1 MHRLE
6 AIGSIMK
13 FLAICLSYL
22 FFKDGD
28 FMLKILS
35 LSPTAIKVQWN
46 CTQVKPIT
54 LAWRGGLVKNALEQ
68 WQRTDM
74 KVFDWCQNDNNIGQQ
89 VSTMISDLEE
99 GMQYSLSVT
108 EEFIPI
114 HEFKTLT
121 SGQHK

>member
-13 FLAICLSYL
+13 FLAIFPSYL
-22 FFKDGD
+22 SFADGD
-28 FMLKILS
+28 FTLKTLS

-74 KVFDWCQNDNNIGQQ
+74 KVFDWCQNDNRIGQQ
-89 VSTMISDLEE
+89 VDTMISDLEE
-99 GMQYSLSVT
+99 GMEYSLSVT

-114 HEFKTLT
+114 HEFETLT